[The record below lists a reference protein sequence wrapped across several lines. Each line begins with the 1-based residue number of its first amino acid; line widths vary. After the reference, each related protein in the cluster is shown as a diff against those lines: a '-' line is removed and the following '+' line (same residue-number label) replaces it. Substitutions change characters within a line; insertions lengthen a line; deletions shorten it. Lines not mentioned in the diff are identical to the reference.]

1 MIVLDTNVLAEFAR
15 QEQPDGQPLACLT
28 SLDGEAGHTEHQ
40 QPNRHIERE
49 FRFFRFS
56 AIFVAGHEGVR

>member
-40 QPNRHIERE
+40 QPNRTSRG
-49 FRFFRFS
+49 S
-56 AIFVAGHEGVR
+56 FVSFDSPLSSWPAMRG